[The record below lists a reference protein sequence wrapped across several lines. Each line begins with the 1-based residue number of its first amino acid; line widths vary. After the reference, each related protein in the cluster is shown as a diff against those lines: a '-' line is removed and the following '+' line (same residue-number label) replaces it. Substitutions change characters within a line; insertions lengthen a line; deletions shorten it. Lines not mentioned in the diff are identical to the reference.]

1 MVRKVIGIVLG
12 LALLAGAG
20 YQAKKQIDN
29 NKRPMREA
37 PKTIKTVYV
46 SPVINTDIPIILK
59 NNGNIVASRKVEVFS
74 EVQGIFKETMLPFKA
89 GQYFSKGQVLMDID
103 SREFYTSLL
112 AQRSTL
118 FDLITGMM
126 PDLRFDY
133 PEAFKHWEAYL
144 KNFDLEK
151 TLAPLPEPASDK
163 EKYFVNGRQVVST
176 YYNIK
181 NLEERYRK
189 YKIVAPFSGVLT
201 ESLVNPGT
209 LIRSG
214 QKLGEFVS
222 MNDFELEVNVNEEY
236 IDILKVGEPVGLFDL
251 TGERNW
257 TGTVR
262 RINGRID
269 QNTQTVQVFI
279 GVKGEG
285 LIEGMYLEASIR
297 ARSENGVIEIPRSLL
312 INQSE
317 VFVVENDKLAIKRVE
332 PVHFTNKTA
341 IIRGL
346 PDGTQLISRPVP
358 GAYSGMLVKIAPG
371 SNKPETTP

>member
-12 LALLAGAG
+12 LALLAGTG
-20 YQAKKQIDN
+20 YMAKKQIDN
-29 NKRPMREA
+29 NKRPVRVA
-37 PKTIKTVYV
+37 PKTIKTVYTT
-46 SPVINTDIPIILK
+46 SVINIDIPIILK
-59 NNGNIVASRKVEVFS
+59 NNGNIVASRKVELFS
-74 EVQGIFKETMLPFKA
+74 EVQGISKETSLPFKA
-89 GQYFSKGQVLMDID
+89 GQYYRKGQVLMDID

-133 PEAFKHWEAYL
+133 PESFKNWEAYL

-151 TLAPLPEPASDK
+151 TLAPLPEPVSDK
-163 EKYFVNGRQVVST
+163 EKYFVNGRQVVTT
-176 YYNIK
+176 YYGIK
-181 NLEERYRK
+181 NLEERYSK
-189 YKIVAPFSGVLT
+189 YKIVAPFSGILT

-222 MNDFELEVNVNEEY
+222 MNDFELEVNVNEQFMK
-236 IDILKVGEPVGLFDL
+236 ILKIGEPVGLFDL
-251 TGERNW
+251 TGERSW

-262 RINGRID
+262 RVNGRID

-279 GVKGEG
+279 GVSGEG
-285 LIEGMYLEASIR
+285 LIEGMYLEASIK

-312 INQSE
+312 INGSE
-317 VFVVENDKLAIKRVE
+317 VFVVEDDKLAIKTVN
-332 PVHFTNKTA
+332 PVHFTDKTA

-346 PDGTQLISRPVP
+346 ADGTQLVDRPVP

-371 SNKPETTP
+371 SNQPETRP